1 MKKKIVFL
9 FILLVIIIVFSLF
22 TGVSEISFID
32 FLSGNLSDT
41 DEAIF
46 WNFRFYRVIG
56 AALIGAVLAVA
67 GLTLQ
72 SLFANPLVEPYT
84 LGISGGANLGI
95 CFAVVISSLL
105 GFGEGV
111 LFGNFGFFVFGIM
124 GAAAISSV
132 LLFSTFLPNQ
142 TANRI
147 LLTGVTISYISSGTS
162 MLLLSFVKADDLQ
175 KVINWGLGSVADL
188 DKSALIFMT
197 LIFIPSILFLAVKTM
212 KMNVLQFGEE
222 DANALGISVKKERV
236 SLLAV
241 SSILVASS
249 VSFCGSIG
257 FVGLLSPHIARK
269 IFGEDNRVL
278 LPASMLVGAFLL
290 TVADLIARTLFVP
303 RELPAGVI
311 TGIFGGLLFI
321 YLLNSGEKNA

>member
-1 MKKKIVFL
+1 MTKKLLFLSIVL
-9 FILLVIIIVFSLF
+9 IIIIVFSLF
-22 TGVSEISFID
+22 TGVSKISFLD
-32 FLSGNLSDT
+32 FILGNLSET
-41 DEAIF
+41 DKSVF

-105 GFGEGV
+105 GFGGGA
-111 LFGNFGFFVFGIM
+111 LFGNFGFFAFGIL

-132 LLFSTFLPNQ
+132 LLFSAFLPNQ
-142 TANRI
+142 SANRI
-147 LLTGVTISYISSGTS
+147 LLTGVTISYISAGTS
-162 MLLLSFVKADDLQ
+162 MLLLSFVKSDDLQ
-175 KVINWGLGSVADL
+175 KIINWGLGSVAEL
-188 DKSALIFMT
+188 DEQSVIFMT
-197 LIFIPSILFLAVKTM
+197 VIFVPCVVFLTCKTM
-212 KMNVLQFGEE
+212 IMNVLQFGEE
-222 DANALGISVKKERV
+222 DAKALGISVKKERI

-241 SSILVASS
+241 SSILVANA

-269 IFGEDNRVL
+269 IFGEDNRIL
-278 LPASMLVGAFLL
+278 LPASMLVGALLL
-290 TVADLIARTLFVP
+290 TIADLIARTLFVP

-321 YLLNSGEKNA
+321 YLLNSKEK